1 MMSRKRENEK
11 TRRRADFNI
20 KVPRRKEVK
29 KNFYYFLLRLRVLAS
44 PGVLTLFRPL
54 QRPRLSGIN
63 RDLRFCS
70 YRFLVLLFFSAFSA
84 SLRLTLSRFLTFP
97 LSHFLTFCIL
107 IFLCCHTV
115 VHAAEKY
122 AGDFLTL
129 GVGARPLGMGGS
141 FAAIADDSTA
151 AYWNPAGLGRLRHS
165 EAAFMHS
172 SLGELDSYDFVNYVH
187 PIGGAASLGLSW
199 LRVGIDDIPITTL
212 PRPGNQVSP
221 ANRPRQVGTF
231 NSTDN
236 AFFLSYG
243 RQVGFNLG
251 SKRLNMFLGG
261 NAKLIYITAL
271 GNTNALGVGGD
282 LGLLWTTPIER
293 PRQLS
298 IGIVAQDFFRT
309 KLYWNTPPENPGEA
323 SNTDT
328 IEPNLKIGLS
338 YRQSIKPLKSHLL
351 LTVDTDSLY
360 SFEMHYGTEYVF
372 AELLSLR
379 IGIQERK
386 GINTIRLMTAGAGL
400 RLSFLTG
407 AAFSV
412 DYAFLNNSELGNSN
426 RISLM
431 TRF

>member
-1 MMSRKRENEK
+1 MMIRKRKNEK
-11 TRRRADFNI
+11 TRRRAEFNV
-20 KVPRRKEVK
+20 KAQRCTDTK
-29 KNFYYFLLRLRVLAS
+29 KNFCHFFLRLRVLAFLHSFPSRFHVS
-44 PGVLTLFRPL
+44 P
-54 QRPRLSGIN
+54 
-63 RDLRFCS
+63 FCS
-70 YRFLVLLFFSAFSA
+70 SFSA
-84 SLRLTLSRFLTFP
+84 SLRLIFFRFSTL
-97 LSHFLTFCIL
+97 CIL
-107 IFLCCHTV
+107 IALCCHPAV
-115 VHAAEKY
+115 YAAEKY

-141 FAAIADDSTA
+141 FAAVANDSTA

-172 SLGELDSYDFVNYVH
+172 SLGNLDSYDFVNYVH
-187 PIGGAASLGLSW
+187 PIGAAGSLGLSW
-199 LRVGIDDIPITTL
+199 LRVGIDDIPITAL
-212 PRPGNQVSP
+212 PQPANPVSP
-221 ANRPRQVGTF
+221 ANRPEQVGTF
-231 NSTDN
+231 SSTDN

-251 SKRLNMFLGG
+251 AKRLDLFLGG

-282 LGLLWTTPIER
+282 LGILWTTPPER
-293 PRQLS
+293 SRRLS
-298 IGIVAQDFFRT
+298 VGVVAQDFFKT
-309 KLYWNTPPENPGEA
+309 KLYWNTPPENPDEA

-338 YRQSIKPLKSHLL
+338 YGQSLKPLNSHLL
-351 LTVDTDSLY
+351 FTVDTDSLY
-360 SFEMHYGTEYVF
+360 AFEMHYGAEYVF

>member
-1 MMSRKRENEK
+1 MMQRKRENEK
-11 TRRRADFNI
+11 TRRRVDFNI
-20 KVPRRKEVK
+20 KVLRRKSRVARTPIESEDAK
-29 KNFYYFLLRLRVLAS
+29 KNFYYFPLRLRVPAS
-44 PGVLTLFRPL
+44 
-54 QRPRLSGIN
+54 
-63 RDLRFCS
+63 LRFFF
-70 YRFLVLLFFSAFSA
+70 YRSPVSLFYSAFSA
-84 SLRLTLSRFLTFP
+84 SLRLIFSRFPVFPFSRFLTCP
-97 LSHFLTFCIL
+97 LVHLPTLCIL
-107 IFLCCHTV
+107 VVLCCHTV
-115 VHAAEKY
+115 AHAAEKY

-165 EAAFMHS
+165 EVAFMHS
-172 SLGELDSYDFVNYVH
+172 SLGELDSYDFVNYVQ
-187 PIGGAASLGLSW
+187 PIGRAAALGLSW

-212 PRPGNQVSP
+212 PRPGNPVSP

-231 NSTDN
+231 SSTDN

-243 RQVGFNLG
+243 KKVGFNLG

-261 NAKLIYITAL
+261 STKLIYITAL

-282 LGLLWTTPIER
+282 MGLLWTTPTER
-293 PRQLS
+293 SRQLS

-323 SNTDT
+323 SNADT
-328 IEPNLKIGLS
+328 IEPNLKIGFS
-338 YRQSIKPLKSHLL
+338 YRQSIKPLNSDLL

-360 SFEMHYGTEYVF
+360 SFEMHYGAEYIF

-400 RLSFLTG
+400 RLSFLSG

>member
-1 MMSRKRENEK
+1 M
-11 TRRRADFNI
+11 
-20 KVPRRKEVK
+20 
-29 KNFYYFLLRLRVLAS
+29 
-44 PGVLTLFRPL
+44 
-54 QRPRLSGIN
+54 
-63 RDLRFCS
+63 
-70 YRFLVLLFFSAFSA
+70 
-84 SLRLTLSRFLTFP
+84 
-97 LSHFLTFCIL
+97 
-107 IFLCCHTV
+107 
-115 VHAAEKY
+115 
-122 AGDFLTL
+122 
-129 GVGARPLGMGGS
+129 
-141 FAAIADDSTA
+141 
-151 AYWNPAGLGRLRHS
+151 
-165 EAAFMHS
+165 
-172 SLGELDSYDFVNYVH
+172 
-187 PIGGAASLGLSW
+187 
-199 LRVGIDDIPITTL
+199 GIDDIPITTL
-212 PRPGNQVSP
+212 PRPGNPVSP
-221 ANRPRQVGTF
+221 ANRPRQAGTF

-282 LGLLWTTPIER
+282 LGLLWTTPTER
-293 PRQLS
+293 SRQLS

-328 IEPNLKIGLS
+328 IEPNLKIGFS

-360 SFEMHYGTEYVF
+360 SFEMHYGAEYVF

>member
-1 MMSRKRENEK
+1 MMTRKRVEFNAKAQWRKDAKKTRKQESRK
-11 TRRRADFNI
+11 TRRF
-20 KVPRRKEVK
+20 
-29 KNFYYFLLRLRVLAS
+29 
-44 PGVLTLFRPL
+44 
-54 QRPRLSGIN
+54 
-63 RDLRFCS
+63 
-70 YRFLVLLFFSAFSA
+70 
-84 SLRLTLSRFLTFP
+84 TFP
-97 LSHFLTFCIL
+97 LSRYPVIPFSGFL
-107 IFLCCHTV
+107 LCFVFYCHTV
-115 VHAAEKY
+115 AHGAEKY

-172 SLGELDSYDFVNYVH
+172 SLGDLDSYDFVNYVH
-187 PIGGAASLGLSW
+187 PIGGDASLGLSW
-199 LRVGIDDIPITTL
+199 LRVGIDDIPITAL
-212 PRPGNQVSP
+212 PRPANPVSP
-221 ANRPRQVGTF
+221 GNRPRQVGSF

-243 RQVGFNLG
+243 RQVGLNLG
-251 SKRLNMFLGG
+251 SRRLNLYLGG
-261 NAKLIYITAL
+261 STKLIYITAL

-282 LGLLWTTPIER
+282 LGILWTTPPER
-293 PRQLS
+293 SPQLS
-298 IGIVAQDFFRT
+298 FGLVAQDFFRT

-351 LTVDTDSLY
+351 LTIDTDSLY
-360 SFEMHYGTEYVF
+360 SFEKHYGAEYVF

-379 IGIQERK
+379 IGVQERK
-386 GINTIRLMTAGAGL
+386 GINTIHLMTAGAGL

>member
-1 MMSRKRENEK
+1 MMSRKPENPARRGCPMNRHQK
-11 TRRRADFNI
+11 TRKRADFNA
-20 KVPRRKEVK
+20 KTPRRKSRVARTPIESEGAK
-29 KNFYYFLLRLRVLAS
+29 KNFYCFSLHLRVLAS
-44 PGVLTLFRPL
+44 LRSVSSCFPVSLF
-54 QRPRLSGIN
+54 S
-63 RDLRFCS
+63 
-70 YRFLVLLFFSAFSA
+70 SAFSA
-84 SLRLTLSRFLTFP
+84 SLRLIFSRFP
-97 LSHFLTFCIL
+97 TFCIL
-107 IFLCCHTV
+107 VALCCHTV
-115 VHAAEKY
+115 AHGAEKY

-172 SLGELDSYDFVNYVH
+172 SLGELDSYDFVNYVQ

-212 PRPGNQVSP
+212 PRPGNPVSP
-221 ANRPRQVGTF
+221 ANRPRQVDTF

-243 RQVGFNLG
+243 RQVKFNLG

-282 LGLLWTTPIER
+282 LGWLWTTPTER
-293 PRQLS
+293 SRQLS
-298 IGIVAQDFFRT
+298 VGIVAQDFFRT

-351 LTVDTDSLY
+351 LTFDTDSLY
-360 SFEMHYGTEYVF
+360 SFEMHYGAEYVF

>member
-1 MMSRKRENEK
+1 MQRKRENEK
-11 TRRRADFNI
+11 TRRRTDFNI
-20 KVPRRKEVK
+20 KVPKRKEAK
-29 KNFYYFLLRLRVLAS
+29 KNCYYFLLRLRVLAS
-44 PGVLTLFRPL
+44 PAKRG
-54 QRPRLSGIN
+54 SSIN
-63 RDLRFCS
+63 RDLRFFS
-70 YRFLVLLFFSAFSA
+70 YRFPASLFSSAFSA
-84 SLRLTLSRFLTFP
+84 FLRLIFSRFPVFWF
-97 LSHFLTFCIL
+97 SHFPTFCIL
-107 IFLCCHTV
+107 VVLCCHPV
-115 VHAAEKY
+115 ADAAEKY

-172 SLGELDSYDFVNYVH
+172 SLGKLDSYDFVNYVH

-199 LRVGIDDIPITTL
+199 LRVGIDDIPITSL
-212 PRPGNQVSP
+212 PRPGNPVSP

-231 NSTDN
+231 SSTDN

-243 RQVGFNLG
+243 RKVGFNLG
-251 SKRLNMFLGG
+251 SKRLNMLLGG
-261 NAKLIYITAL
+261 SAKLIYITAL
-271 GNTNALGVGGD
+271 GNTNALGAGGD
-282 LGLLWTTPIER
+282 LGLLWTTSTER
-293 PRQLS
+293 SRQLS
-298 IGIVAQDFFRT
+298 IGIVAQDFFGT
-309 KLYWNTPPENPGEA
+309 KLYWNTPPQKPGEA

-338 YRQSIKPLKSHLL
+338 YRQSIKPLNSHLL

-360 SFEMHYGTEYVF
+360 AFEMHYGAEYVF

-379 IGIQERK
+379 IGVQERK

-400 RLSFLTG
+400 RLSFLSG

>member
-1 MMSRKRENEK
+1 MTRKRDDQK
-11 TRRRADFNI
+11 TRRPENETNLTQGCKGAKAQGFC
-20 KVPRRKEVK
+20 
-29 KNFYYFLLRLRVLAS
+29 LALHHCVIAS
-44 PGVLTLFRPL
+44 WRFIFPLFP
-54 QRPRLSGIN
+54 
-63 RDLRFCS
+63 F
-70 YRFLVLLFFSAFSA
+70 
-84 SLRLTLSRFLTFP
+84 SRFP
-97 LSHFLTFCIL
+97 TFCIL
-107 IFLCCHTV
+107 VVLCCHTV
-115 VHAAEKY
+115 AHAAEKY

-129 GVGARPLGMGGS
+129 GVGARPLGLGGS

-165 EAAFMHS
+165 EAAFMRS
-172 SLGELDSYDFVNYVH
+172 SLGDLDSYDFVNYVH

-199 LRVGIDDIPITTL
+199 LRVGVDDIPITAL
-212 PRPGNQVSP
+212 PHPANPVSP
-221 ANRPRQVGTF
+221 ANRPEQVGTF
-231 NSTDN
+231 SSTDN

-251 SKRLNMFLGG
+251 SKRLNLFLGG

-282 LGLLWTTPIER
+282 LGVLWTTPPER
-293 PRQLS
+293 SRRLS
-298 IGIVAQDFFRT
+298 VGIVAQDFFRT

-338 YRQSIKPLKSHLL
+338 YRGSIKPLNSHWL

-360 SFEMHYGTEYVF
+360 SFEMHYGAEYVF

-379 IGIQERK
+379 IGVQERK

-412 DYAFLNNSELGNSN
+412 DYAFLSNNELGNSN

>member
-1 MMSRKRENEK
+1 MMPSKRENEK
-11 TRRRADFNI
+11 TRRRADSNI
-20 KVPRRKEVK
+20 KVQRRKGAK
-29 KNFYYFLLRLRVLAS
+29 KNFYYFSLRLRVLAS
-44 PGVLTLFRPL
+44 
-54 QRPRLSGIN
+54 
-63 RDLRFCS
+63 LRSFS
-70 YRFLVLLFFSAFSA
+70 FRFLVFWF
-84 SLRLTLSRFLTFP
+84 
-97 LSHFLTFCIL
+97 SHFPTFCIL
-107 IFLCCHTV
+107 VVLCCAAV
-115 VHAAEKY
+115 AHAAEKY

-172 SLGELDSYDFVNYVH
+172 SLGDLDSYDFVNYVH
-187 PIGGAASLGLSW
+187 PIGRAASLGLSW
-199 LRVGIDDIPITTL
+199 LRVGVDDIPITTL
-212 PRPGNQVSP
+212 PRPASPVSP

-231 NSTDN
+231 NSADN

-243 RQVGFNLG
+243 KQIGFSLG
-251 SKRLNMFLGG
+251 SKPLSLFLGG
-261 NAKLIYITAL
+261 STKLIYITAL

-282 LGLLWTTPIER
+282 LGVLWTISPER
-293 PRQLS
+293 SRQLS

-338 YRQSIKPLKSHLL
+338 YGSSIKPLNSHLL
-351 LTVDTDSLY
+351 FTIDTDSLY
-360 SFEMHYGTEYVF
+360 SFEMHYGAEYVF
-372 AELLSLR
+372 ADLLSLR
-379 IGIQERK
+379 VGIQERK
-386 GINTIRLMTAGAGL
+386 GINTIRLMTVGAGL

>member
-1 MMSRKRENEK
+1 MITRKRAESIVMAQRCNNRTKTGRREDRK
-11 TRRRADFNI
+11 TRHFA
-20 KVPRRKEVK
+20 
-29 KNFYYFLLRLRVLAS
+29 FLLF
-44 PGVLTLFRPL
+44 G
-54 QRPRLSGIN
+54 
-63 RDLRFCS
+63 
-70 YRFLVLLFFSAFSA
+70 FL
-84 SLRLTLSRFLTFP
+84 
-97 LSHFLTFCIL
+97 
-107 IFLCCHTV
+107 LCVVVCYGTV
-115 VHAAEKY
+115 ADAAEKY

-129 GVGARPLGMGGS
+129 GVGARPLGLGGS

-165 EAAFMHS
+165 EIAFMHS
-172 SLGELDSYDFVNYVH
+172 SLSSLDSYDFVNYVH
-187 PIGGAASLGLSW
+187 PISTASSLGLSW
-199 LRVGIDDIPITTL
+199 LRVGIDDIPITAV
-212 PRPGNQVSP
+212 PRPANPVSP
-221 ANRPRQVGTF
+221 ANRPEQIGTF

-243 RQVGFNLG
+243 KQFGFNLG
-251 SKRLNMFLGG
+251 SKRLDLFLGG
-261 NAKLIYITAL
+261 NTKLIYITAL

-282 LGLLWTTPIER
+282 LGVLWTTPVER
-293 PRQLS
+293 SRHLS

-309 KLYWNTPPENPGEA
+309 KLYWNTPPENLGEA

-328 IEPNLKIGLS
+328 IEPNLKLGLS
-338 YRQSIKPLKSHLL
+338 YGQSIKPLNSRLL

-360 SFEMHYGTEYVF
+360 AFEMHYGAEYVF

-379 IGIQERK
+379 IGFQERK

-412 DYAFLNNSELGNSN
+412 DYAFLNNNELGNSN

>member
-1 MMSRKRENEK
+1 MRRKRENEK
-11 TRRRADFNI
+11 TRQRADFNI
-20 KVPRRKEVK
+20 KVPRRKEAK

-44 PGVLTLFRPL
+44 
-54 QRPRLSGIN
+54 
-63 RDLRFCS
+63 LRFFS
-70 YRFLVLLFFSAFSA
+70 YRFPVFPF
-84 SLRLTLSRFLTFP
+84 SRFLAFPFCHFPTFCFP
-97 LSHFLTFCIL
+97 AFCIL

-187 PIGGAASLGLSW
+187 PIGGTASLGLSW
-199 LRVGIDDIPITTL
+199 LRVGIDDIPITAL

-221 ANRPRQVGTF
+221 GNRPRQVGTF

-251 SKRLNMFLGG
+251 SRRLNMFLGG

-282 LGLLWTTPIER
+282 LGLLWTTPTEKS
-293 PRQLS
+293 RQLS

-351 LTVDTDSLY
+351 LTADTDSLY
-360 SFEMHYGTEYVF
+360 SFEMHYGAEYVF

>member
-1 MMSRKRENEK
+1 MQRKRENEK

-20 KVPRRKEVK
+20 KMPRRTEAK
-29 KNFYYFLLRLRVLAS
+29 KNSHYFLLRPCVLAS
-44 PGVLTLFRPL
+44 PAKRG
-54 QRPRLSGIN
+54 SSIN
-63 RDLRFCS
+63 RDLRFFS
-70 YRFLVLLFFSAFSA
+70 YRFPVSLFSSVFSA
-84 SLRLTLSRFLTFP
+84 SLRLIFSRFPVFPFSRFLTFP
-97 LSHFLTFCIL
+97 LSHLPTFCIL
-107 IFLCCHTV
+107 LVLCCHTV
-115 VHAAEKY
+115 AHAAEKY

-151 AYWNPAGLGRLRHS
+151 AYWNPAGLGHLRHS

-187 PIGGAASLGLSW
+187 PIGRAASLGLSW

-212 PRPGNQVSP
+212 PHPSNPVSP

-261 NAKLIYITAL
+261 STKLIYITAL
-271 GNTNALGVGGD
+271 GNTNALGIGGD
-282 LGLLWTTPIER
+282 LGLLWTTPTER
-293 PRQLS
+293 SRQLS

-328 IEPNLKIGLS
+328 IEPNLKMGFS
-338 YRQSIKPLKSHLL
+338 YRQSIKPLKSDLL

-360 SFEMHYGTEYVF
+360 SFEMHYGAEYMF